1 MLINLL
7 LKLKLVPVF
16 NMFYALKLLFLNVPN
31 YKNLNNKFLI
41 YFIFLVRGGDSV
53 TLPSRKVDQLC
64 HVQGGAAQ
72 ADSYRN

>member
-16 NMFYALKLLFLNVPN
+16 NMFYDLKLLFLNVPD

-41 YFIFLVRGGDSV
+41 YFIFLVRGG
-53 TLPSRKVDQLC
+53 
-64 HVQGGAAQ
+64 GGI
-72 ADSYRN
+72 RNPT